1 MRKLL
6 LVIMLVSV
14 LLLACSV
21 SDTDTFKEID
31 LFATKVET
39 RWDKVKIRWGLVW
52 DVMYEKLND
61 TLERQGWE
69 IEDD

>member
-21 SDTDTFKEID
+21 SETDTFKEID
-31 LFATKVET
+31 LFATGVET

>member
-21 SDTDTFKEID
+21 SETDTFKEID